1 MRHHSRKSNGNPD
14 EAPNRRPMCAIKR
27 IVRGLAHRFDVSR
40 GVVIASFVA
49 GFMFVPLLTLLVL
62 GTAWLWVDD
71 QGKFEHRVSR
81 AADRARTVYDRT
93 FGSPTPRA
101 ADVETVMSDPIPEF
115 PNLRKQFENLQSR
128 TGAIEAYAS
137 SEDFRLH
144 REFKKI

>member
-101 ADVETVMSDPIPEF
+101 ADVETVLVGGRVVVAQGKIQTIDQLDIIHQAQKRAVE
-115 PNLRKQFENLQSR
+115 LRQAAKL
-128 TGAIEAYAS
+128 
-137 SEDFRLH
+137 D
-144 REFKKI
+144 